1 MNLIKIDALQHIA
14 RTLFQLKIPA
24 KKEQQRALGQLE
36 ELVQFLKI
44 KTKSQ
49 DTEAEQPPPV
59 KVNNVIGDYL
69 VYGSINIRISCSD
82 ISRILY
88 MMAF

>member
-1 MNLIKIDALQHIA
+1 MKIDALQHIA

-49 DTEAEQPPPV
+49 DIEAEHHIPV
-59 KVNNVIGDYL
+59 KVNNVQGDYFYL
-69 VYGSINIRISCSD
+69 VYCVNK
-82 ISRILY
+82 Y
-88 MMAF
+88 